1 MIFGDGFEQST
12 ILRTGPEGLT
22 RVITRSS
29 WDRREPVLAE
39 AYEAEFVVLQ
49 RSAEV
54 PREDARLR
62 TIMGLARE
70 LATELTQSSRGCFR
84 KAAKRNPT
92 GLRLPRTQAAL
103 ASCRCFH
110 NAHGYQPIVKAIQS
124 RLVRRFLLLRAGL
137 RHLVELPPAKK
148 LAERSS
154 NNRPLLASRAQ
165 QKIQPHGPSARSS
178 RAARSISHHMLRYHN
193 QLFCTRGKRPATK
206 NVRLA
211 QRAIYAMRF
220 APSWDSYAC

>member
-92 GLRLPRTQAAL
+92 GLRLPRTHAAL
-103 ASCRCFH
+103 ASCCRLH
-110 NAHGYQPIVKAIQS
+110 NAPRYQPMVKAIQS
-124 RLVRRFLLLRAGL
+124 CLEHQVLFLCLRL
-137 RHLVELPPAKK
+137 RHPVASLPPR
-148 LAERSS
+148 AEPKPWA
-154 NNRPLLASRAQ
+154 RPLLPARPARRPAARLAVPPAAHRRGQ
-165 QKIQPHGPSARSS
+165 RHLLQPGAPHVVRRLARR
-178 RAARSISHHMLRYHN
+178 RAA
-193 QLFCTRGKRPATK
+193 
-206 NVRLA
+206 
-211 QRAIYAMRF
+211 
-220 APSWDSYAC
+220 